1 MMGRVFFGGGKVDMR
16 APLSL
21 PSGYT
26 KLAYIQSSGT
36 QYVDSGFKPNNNSR
50 VILDFEPTAAYS
62 SIVGIFGTRDENSG
76 TAANMFVFWNN
87 GANTFRTDYFG
98 TQQTMTVSTLL
109 ARQTVDKDKNVTTIG
124 SVSASNAAS
133 TGQCANNLYLFCTN
147 AAGTVDYFAKL
158 KLYSCKIYDNGTLVR
173 DFVPCISDSGAVG
186 LYDLVNRQFYGNA
199 GTGTFTGSEVE

>member
-1 MMGRVFFGGGKVDMR
+1 M
-16 APLSL
+16 AL
-21 PSGYT
+21 PSGY
-26 KLAYIQSSGT
+26 KRLEYIQSSGT

-76 TAANMFVFWNN
+76 TAANMFVLWNN

-109 ARQTVDKDKNVTTIG
+109 ARQTVDKGKNVTTIG

-133 TGQCANNLYLFCTN
+133 TGQCSNNLYLFCTN
-147 AAGTVDYFAKL
+147 AAGTVNYFAKL
-158 KLYSCKIYDNGTLVR
+158 KL
-173 DFVPCISDSGAVG
+173 
-186 LYDLVNRQFYGNA
+186 
-199 GTGTFTGSEVE
+199 